1 MADQSGA
8 RTDGTDGREKRSR
21 DRYGRER
28 GPRGDRGGNDQ
39 SDDRQQAQRP
49 TRDPQQALEGFAA
62 PAAQPD
68 VRPQAEPQ
76 MARAALASAP
86 APFTGATQQGLPKV
100 QAFVLPIDEL
110 AQVAG
115 NSGLSWVNSDADKI
129 NAAQAAMAAQPK
141 AIHVPRERPASV
153 AIDQGPLVLV
163 ETKRDL
169 RDLRLPFEETVS

>member
-1 MADQSGA
+1 M
-8 RTDGTDGREKRSR
+8 T
-21 DRYGRER
+21 
-28 GPRGDRGGNDQ
+28 PR
-39 SDDRQQAQRP
+39 
-49 TRDPQQALEGFAA
+49 
-62 PAAQPD
+62 
-68 VRPQAEPQ
+68 AEPHVP
-76 MARAALASAP
+76 RAALASAP
-86 APFTGATQQGLPKV
+86 APATGATPQGLPKV

-115 NSGLSWVNSDADKI
+115 NSGLNWVNSDADKI

-141 AIHVPRERPASV
+141 AVHVPRERPASV